1 MIIRIKKHNYVTYN
15 ATKGKTNGKRKVSIE
30 YKWLAWLKIIIER
43 ERERESLK
51 MIIFKN
57 KIKKSNSWLDLAN

>member
-30 YKWLAWLKIIIER
+30 YKWLVDPGLFIY
-43 ERERESLK
+43 LFF
-51 MIIFKN
+51 IFYYFL
-57 KIKKSNSWLDLAN
+57 I

>member
-43 ERERESLK
+43 ERERERAWKWL
-51 MIIFKN
+51 FL
-57 KIKKSNSWLDLAN
+57 KIK